1 MLYFPG
7 FNDRE
12 EEAAAWV
19 DFLREYPIQMIQVRN
34 LNIDPDVFA
43 SVMPK
48 AKGELLGTKAF
59 INMLAD
65 SRPDLVIG
73 NFSHYQG
80 NNHKV

>member
-1 MLYFPG
+1 
-7 FNDRE
+7 
-12 EEAAAWV
+12 
-19 DFLREYPIQMIQVRN
+19 MIQVRN